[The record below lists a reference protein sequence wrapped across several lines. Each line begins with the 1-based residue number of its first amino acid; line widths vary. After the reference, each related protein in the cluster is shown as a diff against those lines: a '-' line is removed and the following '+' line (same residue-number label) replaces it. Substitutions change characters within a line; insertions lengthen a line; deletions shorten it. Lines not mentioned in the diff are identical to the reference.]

1 MATSLYFNNFGA
13 SNEQNLIEDLIIESI
28 RMYGKDMYYIPRTKN
43 NVSDVFRDVQY
54 STYDNPIFVEMYIR
68 NVDGFQGD
76 GEFLSKFGVEVRD
89 QITFTMAQRVF
100 NEEVGKYTNESRPLE
115 GDLIW
120 FTLTNALY
128 QIKYVNKKAIF
139 YQMGALQTYDIVCEL
154 YEGNSDIFN
163 TGIAEI
169 DTKYNSLSLAEDT
182 YFILA
187 ENNTVLVTEYGE
199 SILNENFSI
208 DAIDVQADNDVYDK
222 SSNIDFIDFTEIDPF
237 SEGGTRI

>member
-100 NEEVGKYTNESRPLE
+100 NEEVGKYTNESRPIE

-169 DTKYNSLSLAEDT
+169 DTVYNALSLAEDT

-187 ENNTVLVTEYGE
+187 ENGNTLVTEYGE
-199 SILNENFSI
+199 AILNENFNI
-208 DAIDVQADNDVYDK
+208 EEIDVQADNDVYDNPT
-222 SSNIDFIDFTEIDPF
+222 NIDFIDFTEIDPF

>member
-28 RMYGKDMYYIPRTKN
+28 RMYGKDMYYIPRTKSS
-43 NVSDVFRDVQY
+43 VSDVFRDVQY

-100 NEEVGKYTNESRPLE
+100 NEEVSKYTNESRPIE

-169 DTKYNSLSLAEDT
+169 DTVYNALSLAEDT

-187 ENNTVLVTEYGE
+187 ENGDTLVTEYGE
-199 SILNENFSI
+199 AILNENFNI
-208 DAIDVQADNDVYDK
+208 EEIDVQADNDVYDNPT
-222 SSNIDFIDFTEIDPF
+222 NIDFIDFTEIDPF

>member
-28 RMYGKDMYYIPRTKN
+28 RMYGKDMYYIPRTKSS
-43 NVSDVFRDVQY
+43 VSDVFRDVQY

-169 DTKYNSLSLAEDT
+169 DTVYNALSLAEDT

-187 ENNTVLVTEYGE
+187 ENGNTLVTEYGE
-199 SILNENFSI
+199 AILNENFNI
-208 DAIDVQADNDVYDK
+208 DTIDVQADNDVYDNPT
-222 SSNIDFIDFTEIDPF
+222 NIDFIDFTEIDPF

>member
-28 RMYGKDMYYIPRTKN
+28 RMYGKDMYYIPRTKSS
-43 NVSDVFRDVQY
+43 VSDVFRDVQY

-100 NEEVGKYTNESRPLE
+100 NEEVGKYTNESRPFE

-120 FTLTNALY
+120 FPLTAALY

-154 YEGNSDIFN
+154 YEGNSDVFN

-169 DTKYNSLSLAEDT
+169 DTKYNALSLAEDT

-187 ENNTVLVTEYGE
+187 ENGNTLVTEYGE
-199 SILNENFSI
+199 AILNENFNI
-208 DAIDVQADNDVYDK
+208 DEIDVQADNDVYDNPT
-222 SSNIDFIDFTEIDPF
+222 NIDFIDFTEIDPF
-237 SEGGTRI
+237 SEGGARI

>member
-28 RMYGKDMYYIPRTKN
+28 RMYGKDMYYIPRTKSS
-43 NVSDVFRDVQY
+43 VSDVFRDVQY

-169 DTKYNSLSLAEDT
+169 DTVYNALSLAEDT

-187 ENNTVLVTEYGE
+187 ENGDTLVTEYGE
-199 SILNENFSI
+199 AILNENFNI
-208 DAIDVQADNDVYDK
+208 DTIDVQADNDVYDNPT
-222 SSNIDFIDFTEIDPF
+222 NIDFIDFTEIDPF

>member
-28 RMYGKDMYYIPRTKN
+28 RMYGKDMYYIPRTKE

-54 STYDNPIFVEMYIR
+54 STFDNPIFVEMYIR

-169 DTKYNSLSLAEDT
+169 DTVYNALSLAEDT

-187 ENNTVLVTEYGE
+187 ENGNTLVTEYGE
-199 SILNENFSI
+199 AILNENFNI
-208 DAIDVQADNDVYDK
+208 DTIDVQADNDVYDK
-222 SSNIDFIDFTEIDPF
+222 ASNIDFIDFTEIDPF
-237 SEGGTRI
+237 SEGGARI

>member
-28 RMYGKDMYYIPRTKN
+28 RVYGKDMYYIPRTKN

-100 NEEVGKYTNESRPLE
+100 NEEVGKYTNESRPFE

-120 FTLTNALY
+120 FPLTAALY

-154 YEGNSDIFN
+154 YEGNSDVFN

-169 DTKYNSLSLAEDT
+169 DTKYNALSLAEDT

-187 ENNTVLVTEYGE
+187 ENGNTLVTEYGE
-199 SILNENFSI
+199 AILNENFNI
-208 DAIDVQADNDVYDK
+208 DEIDVQADNDVYDNPT
-222 SSNIDFIDFTEIDPF
+222 NIDFIDFTEIDPF
-237 SEGGTRI
+237 SEGGARI

>member
-28 RMYGKDMYYIPRTKN
+28 RVYGKDMYYIPRTKN

-54 STYDNPIFVEMYIR
+54 STYDNPIFVEMYIK

-100 NEEVGKYTNESRPLE
+100 NEEIGKYTNESRPFE

-120 FTLTNALY
+120 FPLTAALY

-154 YEGNSDIFN
+154 YEGNSDVFN

-169 DTKYNSLSLAEDT
+169 DTKYNALSLAEDT

-187 ENNTVLVTEYGE
+187 ENGNTLVTEYGE
-199 SILNENFSI
+199 AILNENFNI
-208 DAIDVQADNDVYDK
+208 DEIDVQADNDVYDNPT
-222 SSNIDFIDFTEIDPF
+222 NIDFIDFTEIDPF
-237 SEGGTRI
+237 SEGGARI

>member
-169 DTKYNSLSLAEDT
+169 DTVYNALSLAEDT

-187 ENNTVLVTEYGE
+187 ENSNTLVTEYGE
-199 SILNENFSI
+199 AILNENFNI
-208 DAIDVQADNDVYDK
+208 EEIDVQADNDVYDNPT
-222 SSNIDFIDFTEIDPF
+222 NIDFIDFTEIDPF

>member
-1 MATSLYFNNFGA
+1 
-13 SNEQNLIEDLIIESI
+13 
-28 RMYGKDMYYIPRTKN
+28 
-43 NVSDVFRDVQY
+43 
-54 STYDNPIFVEMYIR
+54 MYIR

-100 NEEVGKYTNESRPLE
+100 NEEVSKYTNESRPLE

-120 FTLTNALY
+120 FSLTNALY

-154 YEGNSDIFN
+154 YEGNSDVFN

-169 DTKYNSLSLAEDT
+169 DTKYNSLSLAEDS
-182 YFILA
+182 YVILT
-187 ENNTVLVTEYGE
+187 EDGNTLITEYGE
-199 SILNENFSI
+199 MLLNENFSI
-208 DAIDVQADNDVYDK
+208 DAIDVQADNDVYDNPT
-222 SSNIDFIDFTEIDPF
+222 NIDFIDFTEIDPF

>member
-1 MATSLYFNNFGA
+1 
-13 SNEQNLIEDLIIESI
+13 
-28 RMYGKDMYYIPRTKN
+28 MYGKDMYYIPRTKN

-100 NEEVGKYTNESRPLE
+100 NEEVGKYINESRPLE

-120 FTLTNALY
+120 FPLTAALY

-154 YEGNSDIFN
+154 YEGNSDTFN

-182 YFILA
+182 YFIIT
-187 ENNTVLVTEYGE
+187 ENGNTLVTEYGE
-199 SILNENFSI
+199 AILNENFSI

>member
-100 NEEVGKYTNESRPLE
+100 NEEVGKYTNESRPIE

-163 TGIAEI
+163 TGIVEI
-169 DTKYNSLSLAEDT
+169 DTVYNALSLAEDT

-187 ENNTVLVTEYGE
+187 ENGNTLVTEYGE
-199 SILNENFSI
+199 AILNENFNI
-208 DAIDVQADNDVYDK
+208 DTIDVQADNDVYDNPT
-222 SSNIDFIDFTEIDPF
+222 NIDFIDFTEIDPF

>member
-187 ENNTVLVTEYGE
+187 EDGTVLVTEYGE